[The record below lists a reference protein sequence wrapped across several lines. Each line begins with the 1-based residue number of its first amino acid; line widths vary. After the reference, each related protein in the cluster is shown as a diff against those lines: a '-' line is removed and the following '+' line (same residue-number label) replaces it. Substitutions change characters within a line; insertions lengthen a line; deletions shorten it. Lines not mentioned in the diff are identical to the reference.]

1 MLPFTI
7 GLTLA
12 VGFGLLTGSIYGIE
26 SLFREP
32 WIMLVLWGLV
42 VGPALMTFATSR
54 PGGLRSGRC
63 DR

>member
-1 MLPFTI
+1 MLPFAI

-12 VGFGLLTGSIYGIE
+12 VGFGLLTGSIYGVE
-26 SLFREP
+26 SLFSEP

-42 VGPALMTFATSR
+42 TGPALMTFATSR
-54 PGGLRSGRC
+54 SRGLRSGRC

>member
-1 MLPFTI
+1 MLPFAI

-12 VGFGLLTGSIYGIE
+12 VGFGLLTGSIYGVE

-42 VGPALMTFATSR
+42 AGPALMTWANPRSR
-54 PGGLRSGRC
+54 GLRPGRC